1 MLVEV
6 YLETCSCNSI
16 LQQTSWLKRENFI
29 WVQAKIEGSGA
40 LASGPGPQAGST
52 ASGPRHWQIVEIWAQ
67 APGPG
72 ILLGS

>member
-6 YLETCSCNSI
+6 YLETYSYNSNV
-16 LQQTSWLKRENFI
+16 QQTSWLKLEKFI
-29 WVQAKIEGSGA
+29 WVHAKIEGSGA
-40 LASGPGPQAGST
+40 LASGPEPQAGST
-52 ASGPRHWQIVEIWAQ
+52 ASGPRHWQIVAIWAQ